1 MTSQFCSSDKTW
13 LHRCV
18 LMRAVH
24 FDTEFTQDIM
34 KFINIWTK
42 SVKSIQFNVGK
53 TQENLA
59 FISSNH

>member
-1 MTSQFCSSDKTW
+1 
-13 LHRCV
+13 
-18 LMRAVH
+18 MRAVH